1 MARNKTSPKAIERR
15 QRMDEALR
23 LRARGKLYREI
34 AEELGCSEGTAHGW
48 VSDAMA
54 EIPRESAETV
64 FHIELDRLDMAQK
77 ALLPGVEAGD
87 PKSIEA
93 WLKIHDKRVKL
104 FHLDKVHGK
113 GTDEFDSV
121 ISRLAKAVQLADETY
136 GDDDSD

>member
-15 QRMDEALR
+15 HNMNEALR

-104 FHLDKVHGK
+104 FHLDKVHG
-113 GTDEFDSV
+113 GNQDNGEGAIAMFS
-121 ISRLAKAVQLADETY
+121 KAVEQMYEMQKRSEDE
-136 GDDDSD
+136 